1 MKKKPTEA
9 KIEVQGAAIT
19 IIHRDNDDFIS
30 LTDIARYKNPD
41 RSDDLV
47 RNWLRNRN
55 TLEFPGIWEQLHN
68 PCFNSVEFDGIKMQA
83 GLNSFTL
90 TPKQWI
96 EKTSAIRQ
104 MQTLASRS
112 LKQLEGGAE

>member
-1 MKKKPTEA
+1 MKPTEA

-19 IIHRDNDDFIS
+19 IIHRDSDDFIS

-41 RSDDLV
+41 RTDDLV

-68 PCFNSVEFDGIKMQA
+68 PGFNSVEFDGIKMQA

-96 EKTSAIRQ
+96 EKTSAVRQ
-104 MQTLASRS
+104 MQTLNARS
-112 LKQLEGGAE
+112 LKQLEGGAK